1 MVVEKKIVNARE
13 VDYLGVKCKELQ
25 SSLGSEGG
33 LVPAPPLL
41 PQYQN
46 PQMVKSLT

>member
-1 MVVEKKIVNARE
+1 MVVGKKKVNARE
-13 VDYLGVKCKELQ
+13 FDYLGVKFKELQ

-46 PQMVKSLT
+46 P